1 VKKEVGVRE
10 HLEGKEER
18 KVRVRAPKEERG
30 KEWLVV
36 RYVKLSRYE
45 KLDRE
50 YSKSII
56 IGAVVMA
63 ANTITDTLWR

>member
-1 VKKEVGVRE
+1 M
-10 HLEGKEER
+10 
-18 KVRVRAPKEERG
+18 VRVIAPKEERG

-36 RYVKLSRYE
+36 RYVKVSRYE
-45 KLDRE
+45 KLDGE

-63 ANTITDTLWR
+63 ANTITGTLWR